1 MAKIG
6 LYFGSFNPLHNGHLN
21 IANYVVDYMNLDKLL
36 LIVSPNNPFKNP
48 RSLCDVNVRIE
59 MVKAA
64 IAKFPKLE
72 VSDIEVLLSQPSYTI
87 NTIEKLISIYE
98 EETEFYLIMGLDNW
112 MDFDRWKD
120 FDIIL
125 KKVKIIV
132 LPRISS
138 AITSIDDCL
147 NRYEKTKSKLENIIK
162 TEIDSIFLSHSPIMT
177 ISSTF
182 IRNHMD
188 NKDLVREYVPS
199 EVYDILYELKLYK
212 DGG

>member
-59 MVKAA
+59 MVKTA

-182 IRNHMD
+182 IRNHID

>member
-48 RSLCDVNVRIE
+48 RSLCDVNMRIE

-138 AITSIDDCL
+138 AITSIDNCL

-188 NKDLVREYVPS
+188 NKDLVREYVPC